1 VLQSSSI
8 KKHFNYKATPQNMS
22 LFSSMLIQFSSM
34 CLFLQSSIMKC
45 HLSLS
50 SGSSFAISSESVS
63 TVRSIVFSQY

>member
-1 VLQSSSI
+1 
-8 KKHFNYKATPQNMS
+8 MS

-34 CLFLQSSIMKC
+34 CLLQSSIMRC
-45 HLSLS
+45 QLSLS